1 MSNGLVLDWL
11 TITGLAVSLLTL
23 LLVIFTIIWGT
34 GLWAR
39 REKVKINVTKPSY
52 SVNDFDRV
60 LRVFWSVEVQK
71 LGGQEVRYVAQIC
84 LKPDAQ
90 IYRELQ
96 KYFKLPQDGVIR
108 ISKRLALPRGK
119 MASSGHG
126 DEAAYPEYEAV
137 KETKGTEKWKKARQL
152 ASELELK
159 RFEVGLV
166 WEDGGKSKWKMI
178 KQEDYGWITL

>member
-1 MSNGLVLDWL
+1 MDWL
-11 TITGLAVSLLTL
+11 LFWQIAGPIVGILGIGATVFL
-23 LLVIFTIIWGT
+23 IFWT
-34 GLWAR
+34 R
-39 REKVKINVTKPSY
+39 REKVKINVTKPRY

-60 LRVFWSVEVQK
+60 LRVFWSCESQR
-71 LGGQEVRYVAQIC
+71 LGGEEVRYIAQIC
-84 LKPDAQ
+84 LKPDTH

-96 KYFKLPQDGVIR
+96 KYFIMPKDGVIR
-108 ISKRLALPRGK
+108 INKRLELARGK
-119 MASSGHG
+119 IVSSGHG
-126 DEAAYPEYEAV
+126 DEAAYPEYEVV
-137 KETKGTEKWKKARQL
+137 KETKGTEKWREARQL